1 MTAGDIK
8 LAYAASSAVTIGLG
22 SLASSATFVAGRES
36 TAIDNSSN
44 LYLDYLLAGKIT
56 VGTTPTA
63 SKEIRVYVI
72 GMLEDSTWPDVF
84 DGTDSAETVTNAAIL
99 DSIGKLAAVIVPA
112 TTSDVAY
119 PFGPISVA
127 SLFGGVCPR
136 KFVIF
141 VAHSTVAALHATAGN
156 HVINVTPVYETIATS

>member
-1 MTAGDIK
+1 MATGDIK
-8 LAYAASSAVTIGLG
+8 QAQGTNVVVTIDLS

-36 TAIDNSSN
+36 TAVDNSTT
-44 LYLDYLLAGKIT
+44 LALDYLLDGKIT

-63 SKEIRVYVI
+63 NKEIRVYLV
-72 GMLEDSTWPDVF
+72 GVKGDASWPDVF
-84 DGTDSAETVTNAAIL
+84 DGTDSAETVTNTGIL
-99 DSIGKLAAVIVPA
+99 DSVCKLAAVIVPA

-127 SLFGGVCPR
+127 SLFGGTLPL
-136 KFVIF
+136 KFVVF

-156 HVINVTPVYETIATS
+156 HVINARPVYETVAA